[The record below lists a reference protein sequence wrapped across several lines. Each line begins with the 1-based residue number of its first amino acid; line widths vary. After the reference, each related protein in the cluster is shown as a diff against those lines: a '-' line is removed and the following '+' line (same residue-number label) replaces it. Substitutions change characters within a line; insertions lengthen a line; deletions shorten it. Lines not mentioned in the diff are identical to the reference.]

1 MEPVLFKPIF
11 WYTSHM
17 DKSFELRDRSYLD
30 IFHLAQS
37 RLLEGDIE
45 DGKKLLNQAAELV
58 GVIKDEHDF
67 LEYIKGT
74 LAYLEKDENLL
85 RGAIN
90 SIKDPVNKGILKRF
104 LTRLESGEEVDYNKD
119 YKNL

>member
-17 DKSFELRDRSYLD
+17 DKSFELQDRSYLD

-45 DGKKLLNQAAELV
+45 DGKKLLNQAAELA

-74 LAYLEKDENLL
+74 LAYLEKDENFL
-85 RGAIN
+85 RGVIN
-90 SIKDPVNKGILKRF
+90 GIEDPVNKAILKRF
-104 LTRLESGEEVDYNKD
+104 LARLESGEEVDYNKN
-119 YKNL
+119 YKNH

>member
-1 MEPVLFKPIF
+1 MRKP
-11 WYTSHM
+11 
-17 DKSFELRDRSYLD
+17 FETQSQNYLD

-45 DGKKLLNQAAELV
+45 GGKKLLNQAAELAV
-58 GVIKDEHDF
+58 VIKDERDF
-67 LEYIKGT
+67 LGYIKGT

-85 RGAIN
+85 RGVIN
-90 SIKDPVNKGILKRF
+90 DIGDPVNKAILKRF

-119 YKNL
+119 YKSQ